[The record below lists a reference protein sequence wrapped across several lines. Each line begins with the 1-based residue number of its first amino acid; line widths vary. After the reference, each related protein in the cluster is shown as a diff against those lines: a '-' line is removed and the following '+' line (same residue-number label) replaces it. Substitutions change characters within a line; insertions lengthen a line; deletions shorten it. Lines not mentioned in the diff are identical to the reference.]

1 MANNWTDLRKNKISE
16 LYIKNNVYVYVNRQ
30 TFVWGL
36 DYIWKKYI
44 WNWRK
49 IIGIFH
55 FFINFFMKTLIKS
68 IIYFQTVPIER
79 LLIYLVNIVYQVSLL
94 SFLTWVS
101 LAIFCL
107 NQWLTEIVYRAQH
120 QLPLVEDNSWW
131 VIAAVE
137 LYVNATYFVQ
147 HPALKSVYRKIQSVI
162 VGKLFYT

>member
-1 MANNWTDLRKNKISE
+1 MANNWTDLWKNKISE

-94 SFLTWVS
+94 LFLTWVS

-147 HPALKSVYRKIQSVI
+147 HPALKSVDRKIQSVI